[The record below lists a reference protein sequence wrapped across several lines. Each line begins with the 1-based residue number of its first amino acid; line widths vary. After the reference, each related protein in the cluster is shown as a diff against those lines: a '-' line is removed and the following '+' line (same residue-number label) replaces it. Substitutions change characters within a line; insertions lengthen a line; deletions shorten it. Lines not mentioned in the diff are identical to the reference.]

1 LILSENEST
10 PEEIEQKKNRIFSVV
25 SPEIMQHNLGYHNL
39 IMQIGTY
46 DIEALTLYQTLE
58 KVKENRIKK
67 IESVFSLLF

>member
-46 DIEALTLYQTLE
+46 DIEALHRQCIFLATKQNR
-58 KVKENRIKK
+58 ENMR
-67 IESVFSLLF
+67 S